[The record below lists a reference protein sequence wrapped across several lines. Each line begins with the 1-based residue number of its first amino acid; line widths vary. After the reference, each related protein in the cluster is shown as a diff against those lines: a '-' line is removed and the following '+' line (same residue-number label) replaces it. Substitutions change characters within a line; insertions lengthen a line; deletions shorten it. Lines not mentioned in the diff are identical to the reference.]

1 MANYADTVCEIL
13 KEPTGVYVLVS
24 CDVHRISHCMLCIL
38 KIITLESLNACEC
51 THTRERYPCTNVQAT
66 VTTAD
71 HTLTHTHTHKHTHT
85 HTHIQLVQRPWLHL
99 LIRLEWKGSKLHKE
113 RVSDNWIVI
122 FQDSAISVHKIAN

>member
-38 KIITLESLNACEC
+38 KIITLESLNACEY

-71 HTLTHTHTHKHTHT
+71 HTHTHINIRT
-85 HTHIQLVQRPWLHL
+85 HTHIQLVQRPRLHL
-99 LIRLEWKGSKLHKE
+99 LIRLEWKGSKLHNE

>member
-1 MANYADTVCEIL
+1 M
-13 KEPTGVYVLVS
+13 YVLVS

-38 KIITLESLNACEC
+38 KIITLECLNACEY

-71 HTLTHTHTHKHTHT
+71 HTLTHTHA
-85 HTHIQLVQRPWLHL
+85 HIQLVQRPWLHL
-99 LIRLEWKGSKLHKE
+99 LIRLEWNGSKLHKE

-122 FQDSAISVHKIAN
+122 FQDSAITVHKFAN